1 MALLNKGTIIAIN
14 VDNLKSVLQDL
25 RKNDSKGL
33 SDYEKVKQLF
43 FAEMFNL
50 VQIIQPCK
58 A

>member
-43 FAEMFNL
+43 F
-50 VQIIQPCK
+50 C
-58 A
+58 